1 MVEVEIEIPS
11 SHPRA
16 TSLKIREKLIKA
28 YEKGLVATAGLI
40 AHGRGE
46 AFDYLLEERTL
57 PFARRAER
65 AAVALLLKAER
76 KVISVNGNAAALCAE
91 ELVKLGRLTGAQLE
105 VNLFYRSEEREV
117 AIEKELKLWGASEVL
132 GVGAATSIRIPELMS
147 WRGKVEPRGIASAEV
162 VLVPLEDGDRTAFL
176 RRIGKT
182 VLAID
187 LNPFSRTAQTASV
200 TIVDNI
206 VRAVPNM
213 VEEARLLSRSPEELD
228 RIILNYDN
236 METLGE
242 AIGFINSRLL
252 QAAQEGLRTF
262 PKRI

>member
-1 MVEVEIEIPS
+1 LVEVEIEIPN

-16 TSLKIREKLIKA
+16 TSLKIREKLMKA

-46 AFDYLLEERTL
+46 AFDYLLGERTL
-57 PFARRAER
+57 PFAWRAER
-65 AAVALLLKAER
+65 VAVALLLKAER

-91 ELVKLGRLTGAQLE
+91 ELVELGRLTGAQLE

-117 AIEKELKLWGASEVL
+117 TIARELKRSGASEVL
-132 GVGAATSIRIPELMS
+132 GVGAATSARIPELVS
-147 WRGKVEPRGIASAEV
+147 ARAKVDPRGIAGAEV

-176 RRIGKT
+176 KRIGKI

-213 VEEARLLSRSPEELD
+213 VEEARLLRQSPEKLD

-236 METLGE
+236 RETLRE
-242 AIGFINSRLL
+242 AIGFINARLL
-252 QAAQEGLRTF
+252 QIARENLQTF
-262 PKRI
+262 PKRV